1 MVGASLLLLEQ
12 LVAVGN
18 LLSGFTLISSGIVLM
33 ISLAHLVSF
42 SLISSSILVVF
53 SYYQVVVD
61 NDNVY
66 KDVFPGAHSLCL
78 EATTGTTQHPT

>member
-61 NDNVY
+61 NVY
-66 KDVFPGAHSLCL
+66 KKEVFPGADGLCT
-78 EATTGTTQHPT
+78 EATTRTSQHPT